1 MEEIYV
7 HRELEEQVNRYLAA
21 REIIAI
27 VGPRQCGKTTLL
39 RNIAKR
45 LENVNFLDFED
56 RETLE
61 LFDKD
66 INGFADI
73 HVKGYKYL
81 FIDEFQHARDG
92 GKNLKY
98 LFDRFTT
105 KMIISGSSVSELTIH
120 SIKHLVG
127 RIFVFTLYPFSFS
140 EFLSYKDARLYAH
153 YRDNARLSQQI
164 VSNLNRLHKEY
175 LIYGGYPRVVLSE
188 KTEEKEIVLK
198 NIYNTYLL
206 KDIKEAP
213 HIADDYK
220 IARLAHAL
228 ALQLCGAINHSEL
241 CSVVGM
247 HHAELLKNLNV
258 LSKTFVT
265 AESRPF
271 STNKRVEIVKSPK
284 IYFIDNGFRNAII
297 KNFQNVHD
305 RTDKGQLHENFVATE
320 LVKKGIEL
328 KHWRTRSKAEIDFV
342 IDSNGEIIPLEVKSV
357 LSEER
362 IPKSIHSFADK
373 YAPKRAIILS
383 EDLDSSAKT
392 GNTKIEFR
400 PLVMVSKI
408 FGQNG

>member
-1 MEEIYV
+1 MGEIYV
-7 HRELEEQVNRYLAA
+7 HRELEEQINKYLDA

-39 RNIAKR
+39 RNIFKR
-45 LENVNFLDFED
+45 LENANFLDFED

-73 HVKGYKYL
+73 HVKRYKYL
-81 FIDEFQHARDG
+81 FIDEFQYARDG

-98 LFDRFTT
+98 LFDRFST
-105 KMIISGSSVSELTIH
+105 KIIISGSSVSELTIH
-120 SIKHLVG
+120 SIKYLVG

-140 EFLSYKDARLYAH
+140 EFLSYKDESLYAH
-153 YRDNARLSQQI
+153 YRDNAKLSPQTI
-164 VSNLNRLHKEY
+164 SLLNRLHREY
-175 LIYGGYPRVVLSE
+175 LVYGGYPRAVLSE
-188 KTEEKEIVLK
+188 KNEEKEVVLK
-198 NIYNTYLL
+198 NIYSTYLL
-206 KDIKEAP
+206 KEIKEIL

-220 IARLAHAL
+220 ISRLAHAL

-247 HHAELLKNLNV
+247 HHAELLKNLNT
-258 LSKTFVT
+258 LSKTFVI

-297 KNFQNVHD
+297 KNFQKVHD

-320 LVKKGIEL
+320 LIKRGVEL
-328 KHWRTRSKAEIDFV
+328 KHWRTRSKAEIDF
-342 IDSNGEIIPLEVKSV
+342 IIESDGETIPLEVKSV

-362 IPKSIHSFADK
+362 IPKSLHSFADK
-373 YAPKRAIILS
+373 YTPKRAIILS
-383 EDLDSSAKT
+383 EDLDSSAKA

-400 PLVMVSKI
+400 PMVMVGKI